1 METHDELKARVRRE
15 QWLAARLRL
24 ATERLEG
31 AQRERIW
38 AIVEAH
44 QSGLSIRQI
53 ASATGLSPSRV
64 HQPLGSDEAREIP
77 RWLSQQRGRDHSD
90 HMRAGLNEPGPD
102 PLVETFRP
110 SSPDCAFCLGSRT
123 STRLSG
129 GLAWTGGRPSPGGL
143 DAAGSWPLW
152 VYFAEIAASAQG
164 VVLQDPIRPNWR
176 GFCLQRQ
183 D

>member
-1 METHDELKARVRRE
+1 ERVRRE

-77 RWLSQQRGRDHSD
+77 RWLSQQRGRDH
-90 HMRAGLNEPGPD
+90 AGHPRQEAAPSRSIP
-102 PLVETFRP
+102 TFRP
-110 SSPDCAFCLGSRT
+110 PR
-123 STRLSG
+123 G
-129 GLAWTGGRPSPGGL
+129 GVG
-143 DAAGSWPLW
+143 
-152 VYFAEIAASAQG
+152 
-164 VVLQDPIRPNWR
+164 
-176 GFCLQRQ
+176 
-183 D
+183 